1 MVSDI
6 SKPKNDEK
14 GFTLMELL
22 VVIAVIGLLSSI
34 IFAITRGADEQGRI
48 ARGLY
53 FSQHLHNS
61 LGSYIA
67 GAWNFDEGSGSTAN
81 DTSGWGNNGSL
92 VNSPVWRCASTD
104 TSYTPS
110 AQGCSLEFNGTNNY
124 VDLGS
129 TASLD
134 NAFEN
139 KQQFTIELWVNSQVI
154 TPRPEVILSKWVV
167 SPMNGWVLRINDTRL
182 PYFHIREDADVMYAN
197 APASIIANKWHHIA
211 IVRDTQNITVYL
223 DSKAGTPVTTS
234 LNIFA
239 ADANL
244 LIGYA
249 VLNNYFSGLIDEVRI
264 YSTALTAAQI
274 RDQYYAGLERL
285 LTKGKITKQEYQEI
299 LAKN

>member
-1 MVSDI
+1 MASDI
-6 SKPKNDEK
+6 SKSKNDEK

-53 FSQHLHNS
+53 FSQHLQNS
-61 LGSYIA
+61 LGSYAA
-67 GAWNFDEGSGSTAN
+67 GIWDFDEGSGSTAN
-81 DTSGWGNNGSL
+81 DISGWNNNGSL
-92 VNSPVWRCASTD
+92 VNSPTWRCASTD
-104 TSYTPS
+104 INYTPS
-110 AQGCSLEFNGTNNY
+110 GEGCSLEFNGTNNY

-134 NAFEN
+134 NTFEN

-154 TPRPEVILSKWVV
+154 TPRPEVVLSKWVV
-167 SPMNGWVLRINDTRL
+167 SPMNGWVLRINDARL

-197 APASIIANKWHHIA
+197 APTSIIANRWHYIA

-234 LNIFA
+234 LNILA

-249 VLNNYFSGLIDEVRI
+249 VLNNYFSGLIDEVHI
-264 YSTALTAAQI
+264 YSTALTAVQI
-274 RDQYYAGLERL
+274 RDQYYAGLEKL
-285 LTKGKITKQEYQEI
+285 LAKGKITKQEYQEI
-299 LAKN
+299 LARN